1 MKSVQKK
8 NPKKSAHIPGAR
20 RRKLLSLLANGKS
33 RSGEDLARELR
44 VTRSAVWKLIGKLRA
59 LGVDIQALPRQGY
72 HLPHAVDLYDGG
84 EILKNLSASV
94 RATSP
99 AIDVLLNVDSTN
111 RYLIDAEPP
120 KVGEVAVCVAE
131 LQTAGRGRR
140 GRSWVAPF
148 GSGIC
153 LSLAWQ
159 FSESPPTFS
168 SLSLVVG
175 LAVVRALERFGA
187 TEVQLKWPNDVVCK
201 QRKLAG
207 ILIEMRGE
215 AGGPARVVIGLGM
228 NLQLPTA
235 TRLALAEQQAL
246 LVTDLHDVLQEKIP
260 LRNQLVAAIVDE
272 MVLALRQFEREGFPV
287 FADDWSKRDSLLDSA
302 VRVLSASATISG
314 IARGVAA
321 DGALLVEVDGK
332 LQRFMSGDVSLR
344 PA

>member
-1 MKSVQKK
+1 MKTAQKK
-8 NPKKSAHIPGAR
+8 ATKKTAHIPGAR
-20 RRKLLSLLANGKS
+20 RRKLLSLLASGES

-72 HLPHAVDLYDGG
+72 HLPHAVDLYDAN
-84 EILKNLSASV
+84 EIQRNLSASA
-94 RATSP
+94 RLTEP
-99 AIDVLLNVDSTN
+99 TIEVLLNIDSTN
-111 RYLIDAEPP
+111 RYLIDAAPLP
-120 KVGEVAVCVAE
+120 AGQPAICVTE

-140 GRSWVAPF
+140 GRSWLAPF
-148 GSGIC
+148 GSGVC

-175 LAVVRALERFGA
+175 LSVVRAMERFGA
-187 TEVQLKWPNDVVCK
+187 KDVQLKWPNDVVFK

-215 AGGPARVVIGLGM
+215 AGGPSRVVIGLGV

-235 TRLALAEQQAL
+235 TRMALAEQQAL
-246 LVTDLHDVLQEKIP
+246 LVTDLRDVLHEQTP
-260 LRNQLVAAIVDE
+260 NRNTLVAAVVDE
-272 MVLALRQFEREGFPV
+272 LLASLRQFEREGFSA
-287 FADDWSKRDSLLDSA
+287 FAEEWRNRDSLMNA
-302 VRVLSASATISG
+302 QVRVLSANETISG
-314 IARGVAA
+314 IARGVTT

-332 LQRFMSGDVSLR
+332 TQRFMSGDVSLR